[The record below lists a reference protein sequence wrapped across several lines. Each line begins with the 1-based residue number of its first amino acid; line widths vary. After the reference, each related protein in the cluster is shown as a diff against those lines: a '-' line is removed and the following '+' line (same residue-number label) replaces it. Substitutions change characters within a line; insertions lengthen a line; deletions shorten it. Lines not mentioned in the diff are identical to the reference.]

1 LCYVIGVH
9 IPPWLTLLFASVV
22 ILFGG
27 YRMYLA
33 TRKRDPE
40 ADKDKRSMMGGGFYR
55 MSPRAHAA
63 VGLIYLALGGCL
75 IATTFGWNPFG
86 SSSTEEAPA
95 KPDKPAGKHGPVPVE
110 VAPPA
115 NK

>member
-1 LCYVIGVH
+1 MIGVH
-9 IPPWLTLLFASVV
+9 IPPWLTLLFASIV

-27 YRMYLA
+27 YRLFLA

-86 SSSTEEAPA
+86 SSSEPTEEPAP
-95 KPDKPAGKHGPVPVE
+95 KPKHGPVPVE
-110 VAPPA
+110 VTPPT
-115 NK
+115 KK

>member
-1 LCYVIGVH
+1 MIGVH

-86 SSSTEEAPA
+86 SSDEATDQHQPA
-95 KPDKPAGKHGPVPVE
+95 DKPAGKHGPVPVE
-110 VAPPA
+110 VTPPA
-115 NK
+115 KK